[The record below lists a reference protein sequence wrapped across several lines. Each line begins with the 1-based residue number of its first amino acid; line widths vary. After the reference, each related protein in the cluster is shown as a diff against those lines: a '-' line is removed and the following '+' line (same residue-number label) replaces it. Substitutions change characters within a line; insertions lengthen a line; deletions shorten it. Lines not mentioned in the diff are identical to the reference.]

1 MNWLSEHWV
10 EILAVWGAV
19 CVIADFI
26 TGTLTKNTKKD
37 DEVWAKIKNGINSVI
52 SIAPKKK

>member
-19 CVIADFI
+19 CVIVDAVV
-26 TGTLTKNTKKD
+26 GWTKSKKD
-37 DEVWAKIKNGINSVI
+37 DEVWAKIKNAIISVI
-52 SIAPKKK
+52 SNEKKKK